1 MKSKRRFSPE
11 FKLKVVLEAIKE
23 RQTASEL
30 AIKFEIAPSQ
40 ISTWKTEFLTNA
52 EQLFSVKQTL
62 EDPNET
68 EKNSMLAKIGQLQ
81 LEVDF

>member
-30 AIKFEIAPSQ
+30 AIKFEIAPT
-40 ISTWKTEFLTNA
+40 IMA
-52 EQLFSVKQTL
+52 H
-62 EDPNET
+62 
-68 EKNSMLAKIGQLQ
+68 
-81 LEVDF
+81 